1 MSTKQTTS
9 FFLAILLFLASSVQS
24 TRPLASSI
32 PLRSQ
37 EEIFYKVE
45 QVCEGVG
52 EEECLMRRT
61 LAAQVDYIYT
71 QENHG

>member
-1 MSTKQTTS
+1 MSTKQTIS

-37 EEIFYKVE
+37 EEVE
-45 QVCEGVG
+45 QVCKGVG

-61 LAAQVDYIYT
+61 LVAQVDYIYT

>member
-1 MSTKQTTS
+1 MSTKQTIS

-37 EEIFYKVE
+37 EDQVE

-61 LAAQVDYIYT
+61 LVAQVDYIYT